1 MELTDTYKRVL
12 LDQIVVNRSERQ
24 RRKLFDDKTGNFLND
39 DGLVESIKARGVMQP
54 ILLDKD
60 NVLWFGERRYT
71 ASKLLGLPDIP
82 VRYVEQLSPTEAQIV
97 ELEEN
102 LCRHDLPWQD
112 ECAAIT
118 KLHKLYCESHKG
130 WTLQKTIDATNYTQL
145 TEAIRVQRDIGDP
158 NIVGCTS
165 VRQAWNILQR
175 RDDRA
180 MGDALSDILDAGEAA
195 VANVAEPITIV
206 LPDNIGEPRPPTPSG
221 QIVRPP
227 LPPPSTVASTDS
239 ILNLSFLEWAPV
251 YTGPKFN
258 LIHCDFPYGRN
269 TFEGKMS
276 GRDRWEHYD
285 DDPQVY
291 QKLIECLC
299 SNLDRIMAYTGHVM
313 FWTSADVEIQHETL
327 MLFRKLAP
335 SLVFNTY
342 PLTWHKTDNVGIL
355 PDPKRG
361 PRYVTET
368 AFLASREDRLM
379 IKAVSNAYGA
389 PTDKSHH
396 PSTKPEPM
404 LRYFMQMLVDD
415 ATKMLDPTCGS
426 GSSLRAAE
434 SLGAAHVLGLE
445 INKEH
450 CDNAQ
455 RALRQFRVLR
465 QMTK

>member
-1 MELTDTYKRVL
+1 MQLTETYKRIPL
-12 LDQIVVNRSERQ
+12 EQIIVKRDERQ
-24 RRKLFDDKTGNFLND
+24 RRKLFDEKTGNFLND
-39 DGLVESIKARGVMQP
+39 DGLIESIKARGVMQP
-54 ILLDKD
+54 ILIDQD

-71 ASKLLGLPDIP
+71 ASKLLGLLDIP

-112 ECAAIT
+112 ECNAVV
-118 KLHKLYCESHKG
+118 KLHRLYCEINDG
-130 WTLQKTIDATNYTQL
+130 WTIQKTIDATNYSQL
-145 TEAIRVQRDIGDP
+145 KEAIRVHRDMNDT
-158 NIVGCTS
+158 NIIGCTS

-180 MGDALSDILDAGEAA
+180 IGDALSDILDAGASA
-195 VANVAEPITIV
+195 VADIQEPITVIM
-206 LPDNIGEPRPPTPSG
+206 PDGTPAPYVVPSG
-221 QIVRPP
+221 QVVKPP
-227 LPPPSTVASTDS
+227 LPEPSTIASTDS
-239 ILNLSFLEWAPV
+239 ILNLSFLEWAPL
-251 YTGPKFN
+251 YDGPRFN

-285 DDPQVY
+285 DDPNVY

-299 SNLDRIMAYTGHVM
+299 FNLDRIMAHTGHLM
-313 FWTSADVEIQHETL
+313 FWTSADVEIQHSTI

-335 SLVFNTY
+335 SLVFQTY
-342 PLTWHKTDNVGIL
+342 PLVWHKTDNVGIL

-368 AFLASREDRLM
+368 AFLASREDRL
-379 IKAVSNAYGA
+379 IVKAVSNAYGA

-404 LRYFMQMLVDD
+404 LRYFMQMLVDSG
-415 ATKMLDPTCGS
+415 TKMLDPTCGS

-434 SLGAAHVLGLE
+434 SLGAGHVLGLE
-445 INKEH
+445 VNKEH

-465 QMTK
+465 QMSK